1 MRKSVLLS
9 LAGGIVLFLLATSS
23 FFCVHQIEQ
32 ALIVRF
38 GEPVKAVSE
47 PGLHFKMPFIDEA
60 TFFDKRLL
68 DVDLSALEITLGDR
82 RRVVVDAFCCY
93 KITNPLLFFQTVH
106 DVEGAHRR
114 LTTTI
119 LGKLRS
125 VLGNLSLS
133 TLLSEQRSH
142 VMKQIRDD
150 VNQAASKFGL
160 DVVDVRIRRTDL
172 PTQNSEAIFNRM
184 ISEREREA
192 KELRAKGIEMAEVV
206 RSKVNRECAI
216 MTAEAEQKAQTLRG
230 EGDAEASRI
239 YAEAFGQDPDFFSLY
254 WSLEAYKRAFNKETT
269 TFLVSPKG
277 QFFRYFNRSKG
288 EK

>member
-1 MRKSVLLS
+1 MK
-9 LAGGIVLFLLATSS
+9 AKIIGGAFGIFFLFLLSGS
-23 FFCVHQIEQ
+23 VFRVHQIEQ

-38 GEPVKAVSE
+38 GEPVRAIPD

-60 TFFDKRLL
+60 TFFDRRLL

-93 KITNPLLFFQTVH
+93 RITNPLLFFQTVH
-106 DVEGAHRR
+106 DVSGAQRR
-114 LTTTI
+114 LTATI

-133 TLLSEQRSH
+133 ALLSEQRAS
-142 VMKQIRDD
+142 VMRQIRDE
-150 VNQAASKFGL
+150 VNQAASKFGI

-192 KELRAKGIEMAEVV
+192 KELRAKGVEMAQVI
-206 RSKVNRECAI
+206 RAKVDKECSV
-216 MTAEAEQKAQTLRG
+216 MTAEAEQQAQILRG
-230 EGDAEASRI
+230 EGDADASRI
-239 YAEAFGQDPDFFSLY
+239 YAEAFSQDPKFFSLY
-254 WSLEAYKRAFNKETT
+254 WSLEAYKKAFSKETT

-277 QFFRYFNRSKG
+277 PFFQYFN
-288 EK
+288 